1 MPKKKKIRGA
11 GLFEDVPARIKV
23 LTDEG
28 VVVVSSGEV
37 SLLDTARHS

>member
-1 MPKKKKIRGA
+1 VPKKKKIRGA

-28 VVVVSSGEV
+28 
-37 SLLDTARHS
+37 ANIYA